1 MIDISPVLNGKKAEI
16 EISQEVKCDSNEL
29 RTYGV
34 TESSPVI
41 LDGRIFFVDSEL
53 YLELN
58 YRSEFIFECSRC
70 LEGVKRDIQGR
81 IFKEILHEDEIEE
94 EIDAVGHSNYL
105 INLYDVVMEDLILS
119 IPIQVLCD
127 SECKGL
133 CPNCGINLN
142 QKQCDCEDEKIDPR
156 FESLKQLFKE

>member
-16 EISQEVKCDSNEL
+16 EISQEIKCDSNEL
-29 RTYGV
+29 KNYGV
-34 TESSPVI
+34 SKTSPII
-41 LDGRIFFVDSEL
+41 LTGRIFYVDSEL

-70 LEGVKRDIQGR
+70 LEDVPKDIQGR

-94 EIDAVGHSNYL
+94 EIDVVGHSNYQ
-105 INLYDVVMEDLILS
+105 IDLYDVVMEDLVLN

-127 SECKGL
+127 NMCKGL
-133 CPNCGINLN
+133 CLNCGINLN
-142 QKQCDCEDEKIDPR
+142 HEQCDCEEEKIDPR